1 MGYVAIL
8 VSESFGVLQLEILFV
23 LPQKWATTLRELLES
38 AYIIDYIDSNST
50 SEAKPKSRGSG
61 VTWTTLFR
69 SVVVH
74 VTKEAEG
81 IAKLEDKGAQ
91 SSSAY
96 TSRQTKKKVHELWRS
111 ERLLIGLDK
120 MTILACNSCIV
131 FWMLCSL

>member
-1 MGYVAIL
+1 MGYVPML
-8 VSESFGVLQLEILFV
+8 VSESFSVLQLEILFL
-23 LPQKWATTLRELLES
+23 LPHVQKWATTLRELLES

-69 SVVVH
+69 SVV
-74 VTKEAEG
+74 TFIYKEGEG

-96 TSRQTKKKVHELWRS
+96 TSRQTKKKVREL
-111 ERLLIGLDK
+111 
-120 MTILACNSCIV
+120 
-131 FWMLCSL
+131 

>member
-1 MGYVAIL
+1 MGYVPML
-8 VSESFGVLQLEILFV
+8 VSESFSVLQLEILFL
-23 LPQKWATTLRELLES
+23 LPHVQKWATTLRELLES

-69 SVVVH
+69 SVV
-74 VTKEAEG
+74 TFIYKEGEG

-96 TSRQTKKKVHELWRS
+96 TSRQTKKKVRELWCS
-111 ERLLIGLDK
+111 EKLLDK
-120 MTILACNSCIV
+120 MTNRCL
-131 FWMLCSL
+131 